1 MVYNESSMLFIRHNI
16 IFPYYKYDSRV
27 LFNKYFSMKM
37 VTERISI
44 SRKMNR
50 KEINIS
56 RQRISKHVTLSTLLM
71 IVIFK
76 VEFRY
81 VLNMD
86 AEYHISMLYLC
97 LGSRLSCI
105 VILNAKRFKS
115 TKCISNKVI
124 SSWILVTLA
133 IDSLIP
139 CISYVGINLVV
150 FVWVYVG
157 TWVTTL
163 KTCCNAINR
172 HINFLKWQ
180 LSCLDYV
187 GFAKIKLFV

>member
-16 IFPYYKYDSRV
+16 IFPYYKYDRRV
-27 LFNKYFSMKM
+27 LFNKYFSLKM
-37 VTERISI
+37 VTERISK

-50 KEINIS
+50 KEINIL
-56 RQRISKHVTLSTLLM
+56 RQRISKHVSLSTLLM

-76 VEFRY
+76 VQLRY
-81 VLNMD
+81 VLQMD

-97 LGSRLSCI
+97 LGSRLSC
-105 VILNAKRFKS
+105 KS

-133 IDSLIP
+133 IDNLIP

-180 LSCLDYV
+180 LSFLDYV
-187 GFAKIKLFV
+187 RFAKIKLFV